1 MQRSELTE
9 VPRPGLAPVALDH
22 RVPIVTRAVRDPR
35 LGLARGEGDGHE
47 RGPQVVG
54 TEALAC
60 LGALEELRA
69 LDTDA
74 AKVVADLLRQ
84 VLDVPR

>member
-1 MQRSELTE
+1 
-9 VPRPGLAPVALDH
+9 
-22 RVPIVTRAVRDPR
+22 
-35 LGLARGEGDGHE
+35 
-47 RGPQVVG
+47 VG
-54 TEALAC
+54 TEALAG